1 MSKFESILKSFHS
14 KDHLNEKIWKENKNG
29 IIINPN
35 VRKKLLEISNEFIEF
50 LKVDVIVSDI
60 IMTGSLANYNWSE
73 FSDIDLH
80 IIIDFEQFSEEQLP
94 LYEELFRLKKTL
106 FNEKHNIR
114 IFGYEVELYVQNES
128 ESHFSS
134 GVFSVLNDEWIVE
147 PKKENVK
154 IDTGLIKNK
163 AEQWMR
169 IIDGVIE
176 NASDEPLDEA
186 KKIISKYKDKLK
198 KYRTCGLESG
208 GEYSDEN
215 LVFKIL
221 RRNNY
226 IQKLF
231 DFEVEMEDKELSL
244 KEYMEK
250 KHMELLKEG
259 SKDELDSKI
268 LKSLQSIESTYGVT
282 ITDENINDELSQEK
296 QFYPDNSGINST
308 ALKNLKELL
317 KNLYSVFPN
326 APVDSNSNCDGVQGC
341 VSGYRGYSTQVKT
354 FGSKIKRDG
363 GVSNRQK
370 LSALPGFSQHHTGKA
385 FDILSV
391 ESQWWN
397 KNSKIKT
404 WVENNVCKYGFK
416 VSYLTQGVL
425 RSAEPWHLYFTGEF
439 CEKEQVDNKTLD
451 NGKEKVDSKT
461 SVIKKETPSED
472 SLVGDLN
479 NFVKSNRI
487 LVNQKKQGE
496 RISYNEEVQNL
507 QKGLQFLQYSLAKW
521 GADGKFGNET
531 EKALI
536 KFETDNGLNVDGKF
550 DSVDAQV
557 LIKKLNEKGFK
568 TSDEKVLQITPTEKE
583 IKTFETDDD
592 EYVVLAPENYQG
604 KNVHVLFGGSHTS
617 GYSRGSHNPESIK
630 KYANIMAPYATN
642 TMIVVTHHMNTV
654 SNVQKYVSEKYGA
667 NVVSLAG
674 FSQGGKEAWRHAS
687 DSSYRLVG
695 LIDPSTY
702 EINVQFGSGTYLYCD
717 PKNWGTTGFYGKTRE
732 KLEWYCD
739 NKEKYSGHVTC
750 FNKGGWHM
758 NFGILKSFYDT
769 YVSMI

>member
-14 KDHLNEKIWKENKNG
+14 KDNLNSKIWKEGAND
-29 IIINPN
+29 ITINPK

-50 LKVDVIVSDI
+50 LKVDVVVSDI

-80 IIIDFEQFSEEQLP
+80 IVVDFGQFSKEQLP

-106 FNEKHNIR
+106 FNEKHDIT
-114 IFGYEVELYVQNES
+114 IYGYEVELYVQNES

-147 PKKENVK
+147 PKKEDVK
-154 IDTGLIKNK
+154 IDIGLIKNK
-163 AEQWMR
+163 AEQWMK

-231 DFEVEMEDKELSL
+231 DFETTIADKELSL
-244 KEYMEK
+244 NESRIK
-250 KHMELLKEG
+250 KLIREG
-259 SKDELDSKI
+259 SKDSLNSSV
-268 LKSLQSIESTYGVT
+268 LKALQSVETTYGVK
-282 ITDENINDELSQEK
+282 ITDDNVNDELAQEK
-296 QFYPDNSGINST
+296 QIYPDNSGIDSS
-308 ALKNLKELL
+308 ALSELKKLL
-317 KNLYSVFPN
+317 SDLYSKFPN
-326 APVDSNSNCDGVQGC
+326 APEDSNSNCDGVKGC

-354 FGSKIKRDG
+354 FGSKISRDG

-370 LSALPGFSQHHTGKA
+370 FSALPGFSQHHTGKG

-391 ESQWWN
+391 EPSWWN
-397 KNSKIKT
+397 KNSDIKS
-404 WVENNVCKYGFK
+404 WVANNVCKYGFK
-416 VSYLTQGVL
+416 VSYPTQGVL
-425 RSAEPWHLYFTGEF
+425 RSAEPWHLFYTGQF
-439 CEKEQVDNKTLD
+439 CGGDKEEKTPETTKTVEKEKTPETIKTESGDLISD
-451 NGKEKVDSKT
+451 ITNFSKSSRT
-461 SVIKKETPSED
+461 LTNLKKEGGRLSFNLEA
-472 SLVGDLN
+472 
-479 NFVKSNRI
+479 
-487 LVNQKKQGE
+487 
-496 RISYNEEVQNL
+496 QNL
-507 QKGLQFLQYSLAKW
+507 QKALQFLKYSLPKW
-521 GADGKFGNET
+521 GTDGKFGNET
-531 EKALI
+531 ESALM
-536 KFETDNGLNVDGKF
+536 KFESSNGLEEDGKF
-550 DSVDAQV
+550 DSEDAEV
-557 LIKKLNEKGFK
+557 LVKKLISSGYKK
-568 TSDEKVLQITPTEKE
+568 TDNQQIQVTPTEVEKD
-583 IKTFETDDD
+583 KVVATTTNDD
-592 EYVVLAPENYQG
+592 EYVVLTPENYQG

-617 GYSRGSHNPESIK
+617 GYSKNSFKTEAIQ
-630 KYANIMAPYATN
+630 KYGNILKPYATN
-642 TMIVVTHHMNTV
+642 TIIVVTHHMNTV

-667 NVVSLAG
+667 NVTSLAG

-687 DSSYRLVG
+687 DGSFKLVG

-702 EINVQFGSGTYLYCD
+702 QTDVQFGSGTYLYCD
-717 PKNWGTTGFYGKTRE
+717 PKNWGTTGFYGETRR
-732 KLEWYCD
+732 KLEWYCE
-739 NKEKYSGHVTC
+739 NKEKYSGRVTC

-769 YVSMI
+769 YGSMI